1 MSAEDENVETLQ
13 YKYVY
18 SFEDDKKAFA
28 KHDTS
33 IKAKLHLSLISLS
46 ILIILQFYILYLI
59 IKLSLPLSEII
70 SIIIFC
76 IFIILIR
83 IILVLR
89 NIANYKNTRE
99 YFDPLEIR
107 TWVDNLGV
115 YNKTPYANQYFNW
128 ALVKNVKVMDYGL
141 VFQTTSSH
149 WFVPRSA
156 FNSHIE
162 MHKELK
168 KIQAIWKKSK

>member
-1 MSAEDENVETLQ
+1 MSSEDQNAEILE

-28 KHDTS
+28 KHDTR
-33 IKAKLHLSLISLS
+33 IKAKLHLSLISFL

-59 IKLSLPLSEII
+59 IKISSLSSEIL
-70 SIIIFC
+70 SIVIFC

-83 IILVLR
+83 LILVLR
-89 NIANYKNTRE
+89 NIVNYKDTRE
-99 YFDPLEIR
+99 HFDPLEIR
-107 TWVDNLGV
+107 TWVDKLGV

-156 FNSHIE
+156 FNSNIE

-168 KIQAIWKKSK
+168 KIQAIWKQSK